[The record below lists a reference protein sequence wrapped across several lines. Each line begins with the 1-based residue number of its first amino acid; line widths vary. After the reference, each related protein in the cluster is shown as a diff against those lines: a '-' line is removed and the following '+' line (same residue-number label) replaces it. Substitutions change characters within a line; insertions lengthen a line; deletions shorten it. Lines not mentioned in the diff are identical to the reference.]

1 MDKWIR
7 LLFMILLIYNMLY
20 DIILTLKQSGHS
32 EFKDSK
38 SRNSR
43 TIADKAVMPLVLI
56 MFIALI
62 LFVEFNRLVPR
73 IIVVIIITIPTILQF
88 IVGTIKAA
96 DSIKFIVM
104 DDKNNK
110 EITIAEKMQFDIFV
124 SGLLIVY
131 QFLPMAKFIT
141 MVENNANSVNF
152 SQIILSIYVLVID
165 PLRHL
170 RKLFEFIARKIGSKS
185 KRLSLYFWTTW
196 DNLLIKA
203 RLTDIIIDYVKKSKI
218 GLKIILSIVGMLTF
232 IIDAIYNLA
241 FLLYSSIVCSCLGS
255 VITFAR
261 MIGKG
266 ILRALISITEI
277 PGYMVARNAFRL
289 SGIIALFIM
298 VIINR
303 TEVLYSTEDT
313 FLTITEFLASAIII
327 PVIFDWIY
335 SSSNSHSDSEV

>member
-1 MDKWIR
+1 
-7 LLFMILLIYNMLY
+7 
-20 DIILTLKQSGHS
+20 
-32 EFKDSK
+32 
-38 SRNSR
+38 
-43 TIADKAVMPLVLI
+43 MPLVLI

-152 SQIILSIYVLVID
+152 SQIILSIYVLVFAFFVSFISFVELID

-170 RKLFEFIARKIGSKS
+170 RKLFEFIARKIGSK
-185 KRLSLYFWTTW
+185 K
-196 DNLLIKA
+196 
-203 RLTDIIIDYVKKSKI
+203 
-218 GLKIILSIVGMLTF
+218 
-232 IIDAIYNLA
+232 
-241 FLLYSSIVCSCLGS
+241 
-255 VITFAR
+255 
-261 MIGKG
+261 
-266 ILRALISITEI
+266 
-277 PGYMVARNAFRL
+277 
-289 SGIIALFIM
+289 
-298 VIINR
+298 
-303 TEVLYSTEDT
+303 
-313 FLTITEFLASAIII
+313 
-327 PVIFDWIY
+327 
-335 SSSNSHSDSEV
+335 

>member
-1 MDKWIR
+1 M
-7 LLFMILLIYNMLY
+7 
-20 DIILTLKQSGHS
+20 GHS
-32 EFKDSK
+32 
-38 SRNSR
+38 
-43 TIADKAVMPLVLI
+43 P
-56 MFIALI
+56 
-62 LFVEFNRLVPR
+62 
-73 IIVVIIITIPTILQF
+73 
-88 IVGTIKAA
+88 
-96 DSIKFIVM
+96 
-104 DDKNNK
+104 
-110 EITIAEKMQFDIFV
+110 
-124 SGLLIVY
+124 
-131 QFLPMAKFIT
+131 
-141 MVENNANSVNF
+141 
-152 SQIILSIYVLVID
+152 
-165 PLRHL
+165 
-170 RKLFEFIARKIGSKS
+170 
-185 KRLSLYFWTTW
+185 
-196 DNLLIKA
+196 
-203 RLTDIIIDYVKKSKI
+203 KI

-327 PVIFDWIY
+327 PVIFEWIY